1 LLLYLLKKRKIAW
14 SSKLS
19 TWLSDFETTPL
30 LALPVDSA
38 FLLMLAFASEENEN
52 IFFINKNALKRI

>member
-1 LLLYLLKKRKIAW
+1 VIFVYLPKKTKIAW

-30 LALPVDSA
+30 LALHVDSA
-38 FLLMLAFASEENEN
+38 FVLMLAFASEENE
-52 IFFINKNALKRI
+52 IFF